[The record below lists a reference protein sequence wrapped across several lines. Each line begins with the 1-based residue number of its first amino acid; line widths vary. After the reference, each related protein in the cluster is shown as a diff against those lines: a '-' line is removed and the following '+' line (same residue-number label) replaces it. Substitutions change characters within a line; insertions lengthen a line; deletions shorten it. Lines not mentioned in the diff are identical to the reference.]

1 MGAESHLSSG
11 NRRKP
16 LFSGGKGFFYNHSY
30 RDSTQLLLT
39 TAAIVR
45 LAIKIILKII
55 FLSNQIF

>member
-16 LFSGGKGFFYNHSY
+16 LFSGGKVFFRIHGCGSP
-30 RDSTQLLLT
+30 TQLLST
-39 TAAIVR
+39 IAPIMR

-55 FLSNQIF
+55 FSSN